1 VTSNA
6 FVFAPF
12 VPPCF
17 PSKPEVT
24 ITSKYPGLYS
34 DTSSSIA
41 HNRVIMFSNYGFLKI
56 ICNLGRRTGAEV
68 MGMVERGYALPPPCG
83 G

>member
-1 VTSNA
+1 MTSNA

-17 PSKPEVT
+17 QSKPAVT
-24 ITSKYPGLYS
+24 IKPKYPGLYS

-41 HNRVIMFSNYGFLKI
+41 HNRIIIVFQLWLLRI
-56 ICNLGRRTGAEV
+56 ICDLGRRTGAEV
-68 MGMVERGYALPPPCG
+68 MVKV
-83 G
+83 